1 VNRLTPRPVLYDGDT
16 MFANELFR
24 PADNTPQVPPGLP
37 LVAGLTGFADAGS
50 AVSQMNDY
58 VLNTLPADDIGRFDN
73 DALLDYRARR
83 PIFEFDQTHLTSY
96 EPPRLGVSLVHDE
109 LGEPFLFL
117 SGYEPDLKWEAVTN
131 TVAELVHHYE
141 VSSTTWVH
149 AIPMPV
155 PHTRTLGV
163 TVSGNRQDITDRMSV
178 WRPTTKVPG
187 TLMHSVE
194 WALAQKGHP
203 VSGFVIL
210 VPHYLADTEFPSA
223 AVTALESITA
233 STGRIFPTDSLRE
246 LGRGF
251 LGGIAEQLESNEELA
266 KLVGALEKRHDSY
279 MEDNPLASPLMDAAG
294 EIPSADDIAEQL
306 QEFLSHR
313 REAPPALPT
322 DEDLH
327 GGSPNSKPD

>member
-1 VNRLTPRPVLYDGDT
+1 MNAYLLT
-16 MFANELFR
+16 A
-24 PADNTPQVPPGLP
+24 
-37 LVAGLTGFADAGS
+37 
-50 AVSQMNDY
+50 
-58 VLNTLPADDIGRFDN
+58 LPAEDIGRFDN

-83 PIFEFDQTHLTSY
+83 PVFEFDQTHLTSY
-96 EPPRLGVSLVHDE
+96 EPPRLGVSLVRDE

-131 TVAELVHHYE
+131 TIVRLVEYYH
-141 VSSTTWVH
+141 VSSTTWIH

-163 TVSGNRQDITDRMSV
+163 TVSGNRQEITDRMSV

-194 WALAQKGHP
+194 YALTTNNHP

-251 LGGIAEQLESNEELA
+251 LGGIAEQVEANDELA

-294 EIPSADDIAEQL
+294 EIPSADEIAEQL
-306 QEFLSHR
+306 QEFLSHHQ
-313 REAPPALPT
+313 ETPAEPSVGDDLP
-322 DEDLH
+322 DE
-327 GGSPNSKPD
+327 P

>member
-1 VNRLTPRPVLYDGDT
+1 MEQ

-24 PADNTPQVPPGLP
+24 PTDNAPVVPAGLP
-37 LVAGLTGFADAGS
+37 LVAGLTGFADAGA
-50 AVSQMNDY
+50 AVSQVNSY
-58 VLNTLPADDIGRFDN
+58 LLSSLESAEIGRFDN

-96 EPPRLGVSLVHDE
+96 EPPRLGLSLLRDE
-109 LGEPFLFL
+109 LGDPFLFL
-117 SGYEPDLKWEAVTN
+117 SGYEPDLKWEAVTK
-131 TVAELVHHYE
+131 TILELVDYFE

-163 TVSGNRQDITDRMSV
+163 TVSGNRSDVIDRHSV

-194 WALAQKGHP
+194 YALSGLDHP
-203 VSGFVIL
+203 VSGFVVL
-210 VPHYLADTEFPSA
+210 VPHYLADTEFPMA
-223 AVTALESITA
+223 AVTTLESITA

-251 LGGIAEQLESNEELA
+251 LQGIGEQVEANEELQRM
-266 KLVGALEKRHDSY
+266 VGVLEKRHDSY
-279 MEDNPLASPLMDAAG
+279 MEDNPLVSPLTDAAG
-294 EIPSADDIAEQL
+294 EFPSADDIAREL
-306 QEFLSHR
+306 QQFLSHHGENR
-313 REAPPALPT
+313 S
-322 DEDLH
+322 DEDVIDEGEVSPDAV
-327 GGSPNSKPD
+327 GGEN

>member
-1 VNRLTPRPVLYDGDT
+1 LYDGDD

-24 PADNTPQVPPGLP
+24 PAENAPEVPPGLP

-58 VLNTLPADDIGRFDN
+58 VLSTLSAHEIGRFDN

-96 EPPRLGVSLVHDE
+96 EPPRLGVNLVRDE
-109 LGEPFLFL
+109 LGDPFLFL
-117 SGYEPDLKWEAVTN
+117 SGYEPDLKWEAVTS
-131 TVAELVHHYE
+131 TIAALVDYYE

-163 TVSGNRQDITDRMSV
+163 TVSGNRQEITDRMSV

-194 WALAQKGHP
+194 YALAQTAQP
-203 VSGFVIL
+203 VTGFVIL
-210 VPHYLADTEFPSA
+210 VPHYLADTEFPPA

-251 LGGIAEQLESNEELA
+251 LGGIAEQLESNDELA

-279 MEDNPLASPLMDAAG
+279 MEDNPLTSPLMDAAG
-294 EIPSADDIAEQL
+294 EIPSADEIAEQL
-306 QEFLSHR
+306 QEFLSHHQ
-313 REAPPALPT
+313 EPPAAT
-322 DEDLH
+322 GVEDDPPH
-327 GGSPNSKPD
+327 EPRDNGQV

>member
-1 VNRLTPRPVLYDGDT
+1 MYDGVT

-24 PADNTPQVPPGLP
+24 PAENAPEVPPGLP

-58 VLNTLPADDIGRFDN
+58 VLSTLPAGDIGRFDN

-96 EPPRLGVSLVHDE
+96 EPPRLGVSLVRDE
-109 LGEPFLFL
+109 LGDPFLFL
-117 SGYEPDLKWEAVTN
+117 SGYEPDLKWEAVTS
-131 TVAELVHHYE
+131 TITSLVDHYE

-163 TVSGNRQDITDRMSV
+163 TVSGNRQEITDRMSV

-187 TLMHSVE
+187 TLMHAVE
-194 WALAQKGHP
+194 YALSNKGHP

-279 MEDNPLASPLMDAAG
+279 MEDNPLASPLMDAEG
-294 EIPSADDIAEQL
+294 EIPSADEIAEQL
-306 QEFLSHR
+306 QEFLSHHH
-313 REAPPALPT
+313 EPLPKPGAEGGLP
-322 DEDLH
+322 DEPESNAE
-327 GGSPNSKPD
+327 G

>member
-1 VNRLTPRPVLYDGDT
+1 
-16 MFANELFR
+16 
-24 PADNTPQVPPGLP
+24 
-37 LVAGLTGFADAGS
+37 
-50 AVSQMNDY
+50 
-58 VLNTLPADDIGRFDN
+58 
-73 DALLDYRARR
+73 LL
-83 PIFEFDQTHLTSY
+83 
-96 EPPRLGVSLVHDE
+96 HDE

-117 SGYEPDLKWEAVTN
+117 RGYEPDLKWEAVTR
-131 TVAELVHHYE
+131 TLVDLVSHYN

-163 TVSGNRQDITDRMSV
+163 TVSGNRSDITDRMSV

-194 WALAQKGHP
+194 YALTAADHP

-223 AVTALESITA
+223 AITALESITA
-233 STGRIFPTDSLRE
+233 STGLIFPTDSLRE

-251 LGGIAEQLESNEELA
+251 LGGIAEQVETNEELA
-266 KLVGALEKRHDSY
+266 RLVGALEKRHDSY

-294 EIPSADDIAEQL
+294 EIPSADDIAQQL
-306 QEFLSHR
+306 EDFLSHHHDDSGG
-313 REAPPALPT
+313 EPT
-322 DEDLH
+322 
-327 GGSPNSKPD
+327 GSDTPGE

>member
-1 VNRLTPRPVLYDGDT
+1 

-24 PADNTPQVPPGLP
+24 PAGDAPEVPAGLP

-50 AVSQMNDY
+50 AVSQINDY
-58 VLNTLPADDIGRFDN
+58 LLTTLPAEDIGFFDN
-73 DALLDYRARR
+73 DSLLDYRARR
-83 PIFEFDQTHLTSY
+83 PIFEFDQTHLTGY
-96 EPPRLGVSLVHDE
+96 EPPRLGLSLLRDE

-117 SGYEPDLKWEAVTN
+117 SGYEPDLKWEAVTR
-131 TVAELVHHYE
+131 TLVDLVSHYN

-163 TVSGNRQDITDRMSV
+163 TVSGNRSDITDRMSV

-194 WALAQKGHP
+194 YALTAADHP

-233 STGRIFPTDSLRE
+233 STGLIFPTDSLRE

-251 LGGIAEQLESNEELA
+251 LGGIAEQVETNEELA
-266 KLVGALEKRHDSY
+266 RLVGALEKRHDSY

-294 EIPSADDIAEQL
+294 EIPSADDIAQQL
-306 QEFLSHR
+306 EDFLSHHHDDSGG
-313 REAPPALPT
+313 EPA
-322 DEDLH
+322 
-327 GGSPNSKPD
+327 GSDTPGE

>member
-1 VNRLTPRPVLYDGDT
+1 
-16 MFANELFR
+16 MFSHDLFR
-24 PADNTPQVPPGLP
+24 PADNAPEVPPGLP
-37 LVAGLTGFADAGS
+37 LVAGLTGFADAGG
-50 AVSQMNDY
+50 AVSQINSY
-58 VLNTLPADDIGRFDN
+58 LLRSLPADEIGRFDN
-73 DALLDYRARR
+73 DSLLDYRARR
-83 PIFEFDQTHLTSY
+83 PMFEFDETHLTSY
-96 EPPRLGVSLVHDE
+96 EPPRLGLSLVRDDM
-109 LGEPFLFL
+109 GNPFLFL
-117 SGYEPDLKWEAVTN
+117 SGYEPDLKWEAVTK
-131 TVAELVHHYE
+131 TITDLVSYFG

-163 TVSGNRQDITDRMSV
+163 TVSGNRTDVIDRFSV

-194 WALAQKGHP
+194 YALTALDHP
-203 VSGFVIL
+203 VSGFVVL
-210 VPHYLADTEFPSA
+210 VPHYLADTEFPMA

-251 LGGIAEQLESNEELA
+251 LVGIGEQVESNEELQR
-266 KLVGALEKRHDSY
+266 LVGALEKRHDTY

-306 QEFLSHR
+306 QEFLSHHSD
-313 REAPPALPT
+313 AADT
-322 DEDLH
+322 
-327 GGSPNSKPD
+327 PDIPGD

>member
-1 VNRLTPRPVLYDGDT
+1 MYPP
-16 MFANELFR
+16 ELFR
-24 PADNTPQVPPGLP
+24 PAENAPEVPPGLP

-50 AVSQMNDY
+50 AVSQVNDY
-58 VLNTLPADDIGRFDN
+58 LLTTLPTKDIGLFDN
-73 DALLDYRARR
+73 DELLDYRARR
-83 PIFEFDQTHLTSY
+83 PIFDFDQTHLSSY
-96 EPPRLGVSLVHDE
+96 QPPRLGLSLVHDE

-117 SGYEPDLKWEAVTN
+117 SGYEPDLKWEAVTRAI
-131 TVAELVHHYE
+131 VALVDHFC

-163 TVSGNRQDITDRMSV
+163 TVSGNRSDITDRMSV

-194 WALAQKGHP
+194 YALSRANHP

-223 AVTALESITA
+223 AVTALESMTA

-251 LGGIAEQLESNEELA
+251 LLGIADQVDSNEELQR
-266 KLVGALEKRHDSY
+266 LVGTLEKRHDSY

-306 QEFLSHR
+306 QEFLSHHGDNGDSS
-313 REAPPALPT
+313 PPHPSVPLP
-322 DEDLH
+322 
-327 GGSPNSKPD
+327 

>member
-1 VNRLTPRPVLYDGDT
+1 
-16 MFANELFR
+16 MFANDLFR
-24 PADNTPQVPPGLP
+24 PAENAPDVPPGLP

-58 VLNTLPADDIGRFDN
+58 VLTTLPAAEIGRFDN

-96 EPPRLGVSLVHDE
+96 EPPRLGVNLVRDE
-109 LGEPFLFL
+109 LGDPFLFL

-131 TVAELVHHYE
+131 TIAGLVDYYQ

-163 TVSGNRQDITDRMSV
+163 TVSGNRQEITDRMSV

-194 WALAQKGHP
+194 YALAHTGHP
-203 VSGFVIL
+203 VTGFVIL

-266 KLVGALEKRHDSY
+266 RLVGALEQRHDSY

-306 QEFLSHR
+306 QEFLSHHH
-313 REAPPALPT
+313 EAPPGRV
-322 DEDLH
+322 DEEAQPDEPS
-327 GGSPNSKPD
+327 GSERG